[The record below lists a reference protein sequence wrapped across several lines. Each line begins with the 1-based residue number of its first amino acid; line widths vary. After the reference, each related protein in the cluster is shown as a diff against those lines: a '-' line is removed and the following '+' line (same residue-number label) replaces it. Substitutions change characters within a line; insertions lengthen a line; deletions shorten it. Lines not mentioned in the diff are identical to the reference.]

1 MLQQQ
6 AVYRLGCARP
16 ASGGARDTFRPFL
29 RHFEP
34 IPANF
39 RFTSG
44 RILAR
49 WVPFDASHQYESNGG
64 LPSRI
69 GPPEPELASNSGQLP
84 AITRALLE
92 MASSPTQNRVLRPRE
107 PLGTSQTPDI
117 CKTQGGPAVGQ
128 IISDGID

>member
-1 MLQQQ
+1 M
-6 AVYRLGCARP
+6 RSPPPP
-16 ASGGARDTFRPFL
+16 AGARDIFRPFL

-44 RILAR
+44 LILAR

-84 AITRALLE
+84 VITRALLE
-92 MASSPTQNRVLRPRE
+92 MAMLPTSESSRTASRTPRNLSDPGYLQNPGWGDCPQSYFPRN
-107 PLGTSQTPDI
+107 
-117 CKTQGGPAVGQ
+117 
-128 IISDGID
+128 